1 MIRNKYLYLL
11 IILITS
17 CTSLS
22 KSKSPSYCSFHEN
35 STYPGGLIN
44 YSLNTERKY
53 LEKNLRVKDLEFSIC
68 KELGS
73 PKSLLIPIHLTFEE
87 DRVSIFFSDQLISS
101 IDIESRDY
109 SESRITISNQDF
121 VSPPNAMLER
131 IKEEYSQSISAKNVF
146 NLKKNTSK
154 EMIIPLEGIMSSE
167 YGVKR
172 FINEQPRNRH
182 IGLDIAAAE
191 GRPIFAPLNGKVILA
206 GNFFYKGNVIFID
219 HGNGLVSS
227 YSHLSKKLVDLN
239 QIVTAGDNIG
249 LVGSTGRV
257 TGPHLH
263 WEVYFLGIPINPE
276 IFIKN

>member
-1 MIRNKYLYLL
+1 M
-11 IILITS
+11 
-17 CTSLS
+17 
-22 KSKSPSYCSFHEN
+22 
-35 STYPGGLIN
+35 
-44 YSLNTERKY
+44 
-53 LEKNLRVKDLEFSIC
+53 RVKDLEFSIC

-73 PKSLLIPIHLTFEE
+73 PKSLLIPIPLTFEE
-87 DRVSIFFSDQLISS
+87 DKVSIFFSDQLISS

-109 SESRITISNQDF
+109 RESRITISNQDF
-121 VSPPNAMLER
+121 VSPPNTMLER
-131 IKEEYSQSISAKNVF
+131 IREEYSQSISAKNVF

-172 FINEQPRNRH
+172 FINGKPRNRH
-182 IGLDIAAAE
+182 SGLDIAAAE
-191 GRPIFAPLNGKVILA
+191 GSPIFAPLSGKVILA

-263 WEVYFLGIPINPE
+263 WEVYYLGIPINPE

>member
-1 MIRNKYLYLL
+1 MRSKYLYLL

-22 KSKSPSYCSFHEN
+22 TSKSPSYCSFPEN
-35 STYPGGLIN
+35 SPYPGGLIN

-73 PKSLLIPIHLTFEE
+73 PKSLLIPIPLTFEE

-109 SESRITISNQDF
+109 RESRITISNQDF

-131 IKEEYSQSISAKNVF
+131 IREEYSQSISAKNVF

-154 EMIIPLEGIMSSE
+154 EMIIPLEGIMTSE

-227 YSHLSKKLVDLN
+227 YSNLSKKLVDLN
-239 QIVTAGDNIG
+239 QIVTTADNIG
-249 LVGSTGRV
+249 LVGRTGRV

-263 WEVYFLGIPINPE
+263 WEVYYLGIPINPE

>member
-1 MIRNKYLYLL
+1 MRIKYLYLL

-17 CTSLS
+17 CTSLP
-22 KSKSPSYCSFHEN
+22 KSKSPSYCSFPEN
-35 STYPGGLIN
+35 SPYPGGLIN
-44 YSLNTERKY
+44 YSLNTERKF
-53 LEKNLRVKDLEFSIC
+53 LEKNLRVKNLEFSIC

-73 PKSLLIPIHLTFEE
+73 PKSLLIPIPLTFEE

-109 SESRITISNQDF
+109 RESRITISDQDF

-276 IFIKN
+276 IFIKY

>member
-1 MIRNKYLYLL
+1 MRNKYLYLL

-22 KSKSPSYCSFHEN
+22 KSKSPSYCSFPEN
-35 STYPGGLIN
+35 SPYPGGLIN

-68 KELGS
+68 KEQGS
-73 PKSLLIPIHLTFEE
+73 PKSLLIPIPLTFEE
-87 DRVSIFFSDQLISS
+87 DKVSIFFSDQLISS

-109 SESRITISNQDF
+109 RESRITISNQDF

-227 YSHLSKKLVDLN
+227 YSHLSKKLVDVN
-239 QIVTAGDNIG
+239 QIITTGDNIG
-249 LVGSTGRV
+249 FVGSTGRV

-263 WEVYFLGIPINPE
+263 WEVYFLGIPINPV

>member
-1 MIRNKYLYLL
+1 MEVVNDNSCSWIHDLDKRNNIQTLSSNLYSEWL
-11 IILITS
+11 IIGAGYTGLSAARKLGQLYPNKKIILVDAQLAGEGASSRNSGFLVDSTLNDGFTS
-17 CTSLS
+17 
-22 KSKSPSYCSFHEN
+22 N
-35 STYPGGLIN
+35 
-44 YSLNTERKY
+44 
-53 LEKNLRVKDLEFSIC
+53 
-68 KELGS
+68 KELES
-73 PKSLLIPIHLTFEE
+73 YKKKA
-87 DRVSIFFSDQLISS
+87 
-101 IDIESRDY
+101 DIYD
-109 SESRITISNQDF
+109 
-121 VSPPNAMLER
+121 LG
-131 IKEEYSQSISAKNVF
+131 IKV
-146 NLKKNTSK
+146 
-154 EMIIPLEGIMSSE
+154 
-167 YGVKR
+167 VKR

-239 QIVTAGDNIG
+239 QIVTTGDNIG

>member
-1 MIRNKYLYLL
+1 MRIKYLYLL

-22 KSKSPSYCSFHEN
+22 KSKPPSYCSFPEN
-35 STYPGGLIN
+35 SPYPGGLIN

-73 PKSLLIPIHLTFEE
+73 PKSLLIPIPLTFEE

-109 SESRITISNQDF
+109 RESRITISNQDF
-121 VSPPNAMLER
+121 VSPPNEMLER

-263 WEVYFLGIPINPE
+263 WEVYYLGIPINPE

>member
-1 MIRNKYLYLL
+1 
-11 IILITS
+11 
-17 CTSLS
+17 
-22 KSKSPSYCSFHEN
+22 
-35 STYPGGLIN
+35 
-44 YSLNTERKY
+44 
-53 LEKNLRVKDLEFSIC
+53 LRVKDLEFSIC
-68 KELGS
+68 EELGS
-73 PKSLLIPIHLTFEE
+73 PKSLLIPIPLTFEE
-87 DRVSIFFSDQLISS
+87 DRVSIFFSGQLISS

-109 SESRITISNQDF
+109 RESRITISNQDF